1 MMAMRMI
8 TYTTMIK
15 MCMMLMSGVAT
26 GVSTA
31 EAMWMG
37 DVGEEDSGVH
47 GGTCDVGLGRG
58 YFGGSFERRD
68 TAAKFLSNVVIQM

>member
-1 MMAMRMI
+1 MAMGMI
-8 TYTTMIK
+8 TYTK
-15 MCMMLMSGVAT
+15 MAKMGMMVVAGVTTVVA
-26 GVSTA
+26 TA